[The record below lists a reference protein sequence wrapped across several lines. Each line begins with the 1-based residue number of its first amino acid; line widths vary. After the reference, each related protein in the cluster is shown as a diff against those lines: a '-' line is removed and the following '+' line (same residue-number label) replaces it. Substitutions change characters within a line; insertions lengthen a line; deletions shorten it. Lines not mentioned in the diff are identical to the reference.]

1 LQRDLNNI
9 FYQLK
14 TIIVKKKSD
23 IRTVNVMADFG
34 NADLTWKP
42 YGYTGTKIMATDI
55 NGKVV
60 GPSGM
65 KVEWRENNNKQLG
78 LACSLPET
86 YPFVPMEP
94 IDEFV
99 NNELEKRIRDFSPEA
114 KKSNFKIENIATKS
128 AHNGLSKYW
137 IVQTNVPGKVDK
149 STHKDDN
156 MKFGFVIRNGYDTG
170 VALGIDVLTLRI
182 ICQNGAIM
190 RGMDFGTTTIRHV
203 GNDPKKLLRTFQTG
217 LMNAIEGWR
226 EVLDLYNKMAVT
238 KLTEKMAQYLYKSIH
253 MPVKY
258 FPSYYEIAKP
268 KELKENPKKQLVA
281 LTNEGKSVTLW
292 DNFNHIT
299 EPLWKARNEQP
310 QKMKDGT
317 MGVKPALSFFTVAY
331 GTTNLHRS
339 MNNIIQNKAEFA

>member
-1 LQRDLNNI
+1 
-9 FYQLK
+9 LK

-34 NADLTWKP
+34 NADTTWSK
-42 YGYTGTKIMATDI
+42 YGYTGTKIMATDLD
-55 NGKVV
+55 GKVT

-78 LACSLPET
+78 LACSLPEK

-94 IDEFV
+94 IDDFV
-99 NNELEKRIRDFSPEA
+99 NNELQKRLTDTFPEM
-114 KKSNFKIENIATKS
+114 KNTNFKIENIATKS

-137 IVQTNVPGKVDK
+137 IVQTNVPGRVDK
-149 STHKDDN
+149 STHKNDD
-156 MKFGFVIRNGYDTG
+156 MKFGFIIRNGYDTG
-170 VALGIDVLTLRI
+170 VALGIDVLTFRL
-182 ICQNGAIM
+182 ICKNGAIS

-203 GNDPKKLLRTFQTG
+203 GNDPRKLLKTFQTG
-217 LMNAIEGWR
+217 LMTAVSGWR
-226 EVLDLYNKMAVT
+226 EVLALYNKMAVT
-238 KLTEKMAQYLYKSIH
+238 KLTEKIANYLYKSIH

-258 FPSYYEIAKP
+258 FPNYYEIATP
-268 KELKENPKKQLVA
+268 KEIKENPKKQLVA

-292 DNFNHIT
+292 DNFNDIT
-299 EPLWKARNEQP
+299 QPLWRAKDESP

-317 MGVKPALSFFTVAY
+317 MGIKPGISFFTVAY

-339 MNNIIQNKAEFA
+339 MSNIINNKAEFA